1 MIVASLRTR
10 AGARRPMDPAGSM
23 ENTNR
28 GVFHSSL
35 DGANNAPP
43 TGRRGPAAII
53 LSRLD
58 NKHHEHAA

>member
-1 MIVASLRTR
+1 
-10 AGARRPMDPAGSM
+10 M

-43 TGRRGPAAII
+43 TGPTGPAAII
-53 LSRLD
+53 NSKLND
-58 NKHHEHAA
+58 KHQDEQA